1 MDDRSIKFS
10 INLANFR
17 KVFKLLITTAQLGYL
32 IVKAAQFQTK
42 TESTIRKTFFMNG
55 KAWKKN

>member
-1 MDDRSIKFS
+1 MDDKSIKFS

-32 IVKAAQFQTK
+32 IVKAAQSQAK
-42 TESTIRKTFFMNG
+42 TRVPSEDFLYEL
-55 KAWKKN
+55 